1 MYHSYCTT
9 LHCSGYNTYITNGL
23 GIHLSATRGAIK
35 QACFCQ
41 LRFNMAG
48 NAVRVS
54 SQRATQSEG
63 HILQMFTLDAEREFP
78 VYDRCVAF
86 HGRPCFFFFFV

>member
-1 MYHSYCTT
+1 
-9 LHCSGYNTYITNGL
+9 
-23 GIHLSATRGAIK
+23 
-35 QACFCQ
+35 
-41 LRFNMAG
+41 MAG